1 MKKLIG
7 LMLAAVMGLGTTA
20 FAANNSGDNGV
31 KAKTKKPVAARKM
44 KQDKTKKPVASRKM
58 KQDKP
63 KTMTAKK
70 VRRHRSRRR
79 VQRASLRRHHKHLV
93 KKTGARSKRAATA
106 APTTA
111 TKPVK

>member
-1 MKKLIG
+1 
-7 LMLAAVMGLGTTA
+7 MLAAVMGLGTTA
-20 FAANNSGDNGV
+20 FAANNTGNNGV
-31 KAKTKKPVAARKM
+31 KAKTKKPVAA
-44 KQDKTKKPVASRKM
+44 RKM

-70 VRRHRSRRR
+70 VRRHRSRRK
-79 VQRASLRRHHKHLV
+79 VQRASVRRHKHLI
-93 KKTGARSKRAATA
+93 KKTGARSKRTAA

>member
-7 LMLAAVMGLGTTA
+7 LMLLAVMGLSTTA

-44 KQDKTKKPVASRKM
+44 KQDK
-58 KQDKP
+58 P

-70 VRRHRSRRR
+70 VRRHRSRRS